1 MPRVAYI
8 TCDSPEWHDIA
19 QRMLH
24 RADWR
29 PVYWICEP
37 RVQEA
42 LASRFPGVIT
52 HSRYDAYHL
61 VSPPALQQLPLE
73 PLDEPFLHDMAE
85 VQTIALKMMDV
96 MDSVDAFDFNA
107 RRRHFH
113 QRLQY
118 WRAVLTVT
126 RPDLC
131 VFAFSGHAI
140 YDYVVYE
147 LCRYYGL
154 RTIMFETT
162 FNWALYLAME
172 DPLVGSGE
180 IRDTYAEL
188 LRRDD
193 GSDVTLSPFC
203 EAYLARLRGSYGGAL
218 PWYMRQQ
225 FADFPREI
233 ASTMYTGEDR
243 RQGETAGRAETG
255 VGPRRRWT
263 DRLDV
268 RKYFRR

>member
-8 TCDSPEWHDIA
+8 TCDSREWHDIGE
-19 QRMLH
+19 RMLET
-24 RADWR
+24 ADWQ

-37 RVQEA
+37 KVRPLLEA
-42 LASRFPGVIT
+42 RFPGVIT

-61 VSPPALQQLPLE
+61 VTPPALEPLPIE
-73 PLDEPFLHDMAE
+73 PLDEPFLRDMAE
-85 VQTIALKMMDV
+85 AQTIALKMMDV

-118 WRAVLTVT
+118 WRAVITAT

-131 VFAFSGHAI
+131 VFAFSAHAI
-140 YDYVVYE
+140 YDHMVYV
-147 LCRYYGL
+147 LCRYYGI

-162 FNWALYLAME
+162 FNWALYFAME
-172 DPLVGSGE
+172 DPMIGSPE
-180 IRDTYAEL
+180 IREKYAEL
-188 LRRDD
+188 LARDD
-193 GSDVTLSPFC
+193 GEDVTLLPFC
-203 EAYLARLRGSYGGAL
+203 DAYLARLRGSYGDAL

-225 FADFPREI
+225 FADFPTKI
-233 ASTMYTGEDR
+233 AATLYTGADDR
-243 RQGETAGRAETG
+243 RSDSGPAGGR
-255 VGPRRRWT
+255 VPRRRWT